1 MKEVT
6 HRKAFAWDPKDNLS
20 RSWRIE
26 PKVDGKVQYITDLP
40 AADIPIVAFDFGIKY
55 NILRKLRQR
64 GFRVQVVPATAKA
77 SEVLRYKPQGV
88 FLLNGQSDPEVLDY
102 AQDGMR
108 KMRTEVPMFGICLG
122 HQILGFSFG
131 GRTFKLKF
139 GHRGANQP
147 VKDIQSGRVSITA
160 QNHGF
165 AIDPESL
172 NHDEVEITQINLNDQ
187 TVEGMRHKKLPIF
200 SVQYHPEASPGP
212 HDADFLFSDFRRL
225 ILDSR

>member
-1 MKEVT
+1 M
-6 HRKAFAWDPKDNLS
+6 
-20 RSWRIE
+20 
-26 PKVDGKVQYITDLP
+26 QYTSDLP

-55 NILRKLRQR
+55 NILRKLRQH

-77 SEVLRYKPQGV
+77 SEVLSYKPRGV
-88 FLLNGQSDPEVLDY
+88 FLSNGPGDPEVLDY
-102 AQDGMR
+102 AHSAVRDLM
-108 KMRTEVPMFGICLG
+108 TEVPIFGICLG

-147 VKDIQSGRVSITA
+147 VKDLLSGKVCITS

-165 AIDPESL
+165 AVDPQSL
-172 NHDEVEITQINLNDQ
+172 NSDEVEVTQINLNDQ
-187 TVEGMRHKKLPIF
+187 TVEGMRHKKLPVF

-212 HDADFLFSDFRRL
+212 HDTDILFDEFRHI
-225 ILDSR
+225 ILVNGAP